1 METIPNYLLIQIK
14 QDIRNGLHFGGFKF
28 TDVNYFPNDQK
39 YSVSIEVKIGEVTHI
54 LHANEPTMY
63 KIADSLNFQYQTLSY
78 ANSTNVMKTYINT
91 CKVCGKE
98 FTGNVKFDICPTC
111 Y

>member
-14 QDIRNGLHFGGFKF
+14 QDIRNGLKFGGFKF
-28 TDVNYFPNDQK
+28 TNVNFFPNDQK

-78 ANSTNVMKTYINT
+78 ANSTNILK
-91 CKVCGKE
+91 K
-98 FTGNVKFDICPTC
+98 
-111 Y
+111 